1 MPIRLR
7 IVLATAALIAAS
19 LLILGGG
26 VYVTMSRHLRSSL
39 DSRLLNVY
47 SNYQG
52 NFQEKPELWFLPGTG
67 LLSIPP
73 NLNPNPFAS
82 TGLYIQILDENGT
95 VQKRS
100 DNLGTD
106 VIQISASAFEQT
118 AHGQRVYYTTTGPSG
133 RLRVLS
139 APLYSPQRPETWFI
153 QIAEPLSPVERT
165 LGALKQTLVI
175 GSLLATVLLAAGAWV
190 ISEGALS
197 PLARMSHTARSI
209 GSTRDLS
216 QRIELP
222 RTHDELQDLAETFN
236 DMLARLEETF
246 NAQRRFVAD
255 ASHELRTPLTALRA
269 NSEIMLR
276 QVDSGIVTTA
286 DLREGLTDV
295 RDEVDRMTRLV
306 QNLLTLARAD
316 VGWRPEMEPVDLV
329 EIVRDAGRFATPL
342 AHGRPFAISLPAP
355 ASNGTEEQIIVEGNA
370 DQLRQLT
377 LILLDNAFTHASPDG
392 DVTLALDRDGS
403 DAIIAVADSGPGI
416 RPEHLQRIF
425 ERFYRADDA
434 RSRSYGGAGLGL
446 SIARWIAVI
455 HNGEIGVE
463 STPGDGT
470 TFRVRLPLTHR
481 RIDTPAAETGQLV
494 IVT

>member
-1 MPIRLR
+1 ML
-7 IVLATAALIAAS
+7 V
-19 LLILGGG
+19 
-26 VYVTMSRHLRSSL
+26 
-39 DSRLLNVY
+39 
-47 SNYQG
+47 
-52 NFQEKPELWFLPGTG
+52 
-67 LLSIPP
+67 IPP

-82 TGLYIQILDENGT
+82 SGLYIQILDENGI
-95 VQKRS
+95 VQERS

-106 VIQISASAFEQT
+106 VIQISRSAFEQS
-118 AHGQRVYYTTTGPSG
+118 AQGQMVFYTTTGASG
-133 RLRVLS
+133 RIRVLS
-139 APLYSPQRPETWFI
+139 GPLYSPQRDETWFI

-165 LGALKQTLVI
+165 LGALKRTLLI
-175 GSLLATVLLAAGAWV
+175 GSTLATILLAAGAWV

-216 QRIELP
+216 QRIEPP

-276 QVDSGIVTTA
+276 QVDSGMIDIA

-342 AHGRPFAISLPAP
+342 AHGRPFEVSLPIP
-355 ASNGTEEQIIVEGNA
+355 EENGDEPQIVVEGNA
-370 DQLRQLT
+370 DQLRQLI
-377 LILLDNAFTHASPDG
+377 LILLDNAFTYASQEG
-392 DVTLALDRDGS
+392 DVTLALERDGS

-416 RPEHLQRIF
+416 SPQHLQRIF

-434 RSRSYGGAGLGL
+434 RSRSFGGAGLGL
-446 SIARWIAVI
+446 SIARWIASI
-455 HNGEIGVE
+455 HRGEIGVE
-463 STPGDGT
+463 SEPGDGT
-470 TFRVRLPLTHR
+470 TFRVRLPLTTR
-481 RIDTPAAETGQLV
+481 RVDAKAVETSQIPTLA
-494 IVT
+494 